1 MSSHRTAEIIDA
13 LIQRQMVPLRAIAE
27 AIENFAPLSLQ
38 ESYDNAG
45 LQVGDPDMPVCG
57 VLLCLDATEDIMAEA
72 VKRGCNLIV
81 THHPLIFK
89 GLKRLTGKTA
99 TERIVAESIRNN
111 VAIYSAHTNLDST
124 FEGVSYEMAHKLD
137 LRDVTPLCP
146 NPGNPTTG
154 LGVIGTV
161 RTTPTLE
168 FLRHVKETFQVKHLK
183 YSEEACRLVIRKVA
197 LCGGAGASMIA
208 DAIRA
213 GADVYVT
220 GDLKYHDFTT
230 YAPDI
235 VLADIG
241 HFESELCSLKIF
253 SRILRENFPGLPV
266 LTAETE
272 NNPIKIL

>member
-1 MSSHRTAEIIDA
+1 MPGLIIDA
-13 LIQRQMVPLRAIAE
+13 LVNRQTFPLSDIAC
-27 AIENFAPLSLQ
+27 AIERFAPLDLQ

-45 LQVGDPDMPVCG
+45 LQVGDPEMAIG
-57 VLLCLDATEDIMAEA
+57 AALLCLDVTEDILAEA
-72 VKRGCNLIV
+72 IERGCELIIS
-81 THHPLIFK
+81 HHPLIFK
-89 GLKRLTGKTA
+89 GIKRLTGRTA
-99 TERIVAESIRNN
+99 TERIIAEAIRNN

-124 FEGVSYEMAHKLD
+124 FEGVSYEMAHRLG

-146 NPGNPTTG
+146 NRENPVTG

-161 RTTPTLE
+161 KPTPTLE
-168 FLRHVKETFQVKHLK
+168 FLRKVKETFEVKNLK
-183 YSEEACRLVIRKVA
+183 YSEEACRLVVRKVA
-197 LCGGAGASMIA
+197 LCGGAGASMIG
-208 DAIRA
+208 DALRA

-230 YAPDI
+230 YATDI

-241 HFESELCSLKIF
+241 HYESELGSLKIF
-253 SRILRENFPGLPV
+253 SRILRENFPGLAV